1 MTPWIDSMHPMT
13 DVAAKLLPIAVIL
26 VIDGLLLWAALRS
39 P

>member
-1 MTPWIDSMHPMT
+1 MRPMT
-13 DVAAKLLPIAVIL
+13 DFAAKLLPIAVIL